1 MRRPRKPK
9 KQNEMTTMIA
19 YQTTTPG
26 APLAEV
32 SAETPEPQGS
42 QVLLKTLACGVCHSD
57 IHLHEGV
64 FELGHGKQLE
74 VGRPGQVLGHEI
86 YGEILAFGPE
96 AEGVAVG
103 DRRVV
108 YPWIGCGDC
117 PTCARGEEQLCTPGR
132 ALGIVAPGGF
142 ADHVLA
148 PHPRY
153 LFDCGC
159 VPGSLAA
166 TYACSGLTAYGALKK
181 IGEIRAG
188 DEVVIIGAG
197 GVGMMAIQIARAAFR
212 IDPIVVDIDEAK
224 LQAARNLGA
233 SRTWNAGDPQAAKA
247 IRKATGGALAALD
260 FVGNE
265 ATVNFGLGCLR
276 KGGALVIVGLYGGAL
291 NIPIPFLPM
300 NARVIQGSYVGNLQD
315 FSELMELVR
324 AGKIDP
330 IRISER
336 PLAEATAAL
345 ADLKAGKVEGRQVL
359 VTELA

>member
-1 MRRPRKPK
+1 MISW
-9 KQNEMTTMIA
+9 ETTS
-19 YQTTTPG
+19 PG
-26 APLAEV
+26 APLVEV
-32 SAETPEPQGS
+32 AGETPSPRGS
-42 QVLLKTLACGVCHSD
+42 EVLLKMLACGVCHSD
-57 IHLHEGV
+57 IHLHDGV

-86 YGEILAFGPE
+86 YGEVLALGPD
-96 AEGVAVG
+96 AGDHGVAVG
-103 DRRVV
+103 ERRVV
-108 YPWIGCGDC
+108 FPWIGCGEC
-117 PTCARGEEQLCTPGR
+117 PACRRGEEQLCMPGR

-153 LFDCGC
+153 LFDCGE

-181 IGEIRAG
+181 VGEIAPG

-197 GVGMMAIQIARAAFR
+197 GVGMMAIQIARAAFG

-224 LQAARNLGA
+224 LEAARRLGVA
-233 SRTWNAGDPQAAKA
+233 RAYNSGDPQMAKA
-247 IRKATGGALAALD
+247 IRKACGAGGALAALD

-265 ATVNFGLGCLR
+265 ASVNFGLACLR
-276 KGGALVIVGLYGGAL
+276 KGGALVVVGLYGGAL
-291 NIPIPFLPM
+291 NMPIPFFPM
-300 NARVIQGSYVGNLQD
+300 NARIIQGSYVGTLAD
-315 FSELMELVR
+315 FAELMKLVR

-330 IRISER
+330 IRITER
-336 PLAEATAAL
+336 PLNEATAAL

-359 VTELA
+359 VAQ